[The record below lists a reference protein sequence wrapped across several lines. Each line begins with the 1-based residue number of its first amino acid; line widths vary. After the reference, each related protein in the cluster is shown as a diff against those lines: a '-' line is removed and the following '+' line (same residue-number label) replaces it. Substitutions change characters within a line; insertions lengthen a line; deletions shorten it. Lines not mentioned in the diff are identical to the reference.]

1 MRGGGRKNISLQNT
15 FHFLIKLVK
24 FIIVVARWPGSV
36 HDSHIFRTSQIQ
48 EYLEQ
53 HHTSLEDGIML
64 GDSGYALKTYHM
76 TPYLDPITAKERAF
90 SRSLRKTRVLIE
102 QVFGRSKRGLHLL
115 HSEIRMKPEKVCLLI
130 GACAILQNIAIMFN
144 EPEEDEDI
152 DPQEPEVE
160 PHVGHD
166 TGRQI
171 REHITNNFF

>member
-1 MRGGGRKNISLQNT
+1 M
-15 FHFLIKLVK
+15 
-24 FIIVVARWPGSV
+24 
-36 HDSHIFRTSQIQ
+36 
-48 EYLEQ
+48 
-53 HHTSLEDGIML
+53 
-64 GDSGYALKTYHM
+64 
-76 TPYLDPITAKERAF
+76 
-90 SRSLRKTRVLIE
+90 LIE
-102 QVFGRSKRGLHLL
+102 QVFGRWKRRFHLL

-171 REHITNNFF
+171 RAHITNNFF